1 MTKFDYIKIL
11 DNKIKA
17 NKAQYM
23 IDRKNAEISAKSRGE
38 LDKYEYLTG
47 EDLGYKPDALTQAK
61 FEYSPLGKTLTFG
74 STKEDKKEGLLKRL
88 ANINKADNLS
98 NLSGINTNIYPRDI
112 DYYCLNKDKID
123 TRRFYEAYNK
133 LESLEENFFMINE
146 FYKKIENFKN
156 DDNILSD
163 DINKKIRIL
172 NNTSRVYKNLLKR
185 YKDEY
190 FEKYKQYN
198 EEWKKKYDYKNFN
211 DLTDDKIFNIDFSW
225 MYNPQLYDGI
235 NQDVVDR
242 YNKDRKSNELKSIQT
257 FLDSITNEHIK
268 NKKDALE
275 EFKIIKNNVKS
286 ENLKD
291 IVKKL
296 ELAIFGYDDDDDNDD
311 DNDDEE
317 PKYEENI
324 AERTKMRRQNKK
336 TDKQDASRTF
346 APPDPDSD
354 DLNEWIVYDK
364 EGFDSNGYKINGIKR
379 NGYDINDYNINGYD
393 NFGYDKDGY
402 NINGYNFLGLDRDG
416 YNINGVKG
424 VYDYKD
430 KYAYSRYG
438 YNKYG
443 FNKDGYNKNGYDK
456 YGFNKDG
463 YNKYSYNKY
472 GFNRNG

>member
-1 MTKFDYIKIL
+1 
-11 DNKIKA
+11 
-17 NKAQYM
+17 
-23 IDRKNAEISAKSRGE
+23 
-38 LDKYEYLTG
+38 
-47 EDLGYKPDALTQAK
+47 
-61 FEYSPLGKTLTFG
+61 
-74 STKEDKKEGLLKRL
+74 
-88 ANINKADNLS
+88 
-98 NLSGINTNIYPRDI
+98 
-112 DYYCLNKDKID
+112 
-123 TRRFYEAYNK
+123 
-133 LESLEENFFMINE
+133 MINE

-163 DINKKIRIL
+163 DINKKTRIL

-364 EGFDSNGYKINGIKR
+364 EGFDSNGYKIDGIKR

-416 YNINGVKG
+416 YNINVVKG